1 MKKNEINKKRL
12 SINIENVYENDYKLM
27 KIISQ
32 TKEMT
37 QNNYSLTERKNN
49 LKRLMLKINDDYEL
63 NNNETEKGLRLNNEK
78 FHNEYNL
85 FNKRK
90 SKKDS
95 KIIFKDLVK
104 LYKLRGYRIPNFS
117 INEHNLFK
125 INPLLEE
132 NTTVIS
138 NGLLANQLLKKND
151 ESEKI
156 INYLRKLGG
165 ILSEKI
171 SNDDFKR
178 NFKKIKISRLKYINE
193 EDSVEA
199 LKKQIEIITNL
210 INTNALDKLDEPKKV
225 NFMSYSRQSSVNSKK
240 FRSSRK
246 LLYLNN
252 QKHPASKRTSR
263 MSNKKTNNAL
273 LEGRTSTDSSLTNK
287 TMRSNIQ
294 KKKSGFEKSSDN
306 ICRILNF
313 NNIQIEK
320 TSKTPKDIKIPILNL
335 QKINQNNL
343 VKKRQKYNSEKMNNI
358 FINEL
363 KTQRE
368 NKKLNWTRNSI
379 NDMKK
384 SFMYPCIE
392 VNPRH
397 LSTVKNYSNNESS
410 LSEEYNTPNNQTT
423 VKKNSINHFP
433 YTNRKEFINFAY
445 SKFSKDGF
453 NNSEN
458 YIKKYLN
465 KVEGYDDENIE
476 QFFKNIYEQNLKN
489 NFKELQNQITE
500 NDICYKTERLYLN
513 NHLIKRIKQTLK
525 NMNDKDKIIL
535 KLEKIFTRAIINK

>member
-37 QNNYSLTERKNN
+37 QNNCSLTERKNN

-423 VKKNSINHFP
+423 VKKNSINNFP

-458 YIKKYLN
+458 YIKKFLN

-489 NFKELQNQITE
+489 NFKELQNQITD

>member
-240 FRSSRK
+240 FRSGGK